1 MNFERVVSS
10 SLSKLDSEKNENEEM
25 GQRQTTEVI
34 GSDFRDSLLL
44 LLLMQQL
51 TIVWEIVLVP
61 GCLLNKWKGTG
72 GRESESTGGR
82 ESESTGGGRGRG
94 AGEQGTGSGSRS
106 KEGDTKFLVYYWVSF
121 SQKHLP
127 SKVLKFLFNI
137 HQCLKENFES
147 KKT

>member
-10 SLSKLDSEKNENEEM
+10 SRSKLDLEKNENEEM

-72 GRESESTGGR
+72 GREIARFTDKYERVTPVFPSE
-82 ESESTGGGRGRG
+82 
-94 AGEQGTGSGSRS
+94 
-106 KEGDTKFLVYYWVSF
+106 VSSWITRDVVEWIF
-121 SQKHLP
+121 
-127 SKVLKFLFNI
+127 
-137 HQCLKENFES
+137 
-147 KKT
+147 

>member
-1 MNFERVVSS
+1 MSS
-10 SLSKLDSEKNENEEM
+10 SRSKFDSEKNENEEM

-44 LLLMQQL
+44 LLLMHQL

>member
-1 MNFERVVSS
+1 MSS
-10 SLSKLDSEKNENEEM
+10 SRSKLDSEKNENEEM

>member
-10 SLSKLDSEKNENEEM
+10 SRSKFDSEKNENEEM

-94 AGEQGTGSGSRS
+94 AGEQGTGSWSRS

>member
-1 MNFERVVSS
+1 MSS
-10 SLSKLDSEKNENEEM
+10 SRSKLDSEKNENEEM

-72 GRESESTGGR
+72 GRESESTWGGGGGGHRENRGR
-82 ESESTGGGRGRG
+82 EAG
-94 AGEQGTGSGSRS
+94 AEVKKAIQS
-106 KEGDTKFLVYYWVSF
+106 
-121 SQKHLP
+121 
-127 SKVLKFLFNI
+127 FLFISGYHSVKNTY
-137 HQCLKENFES
+137 LAKF
-147 KKT
+147 

>member
-1 MNFERVVSS
+1 MSS
-10 SLSKLDSEKNENEEM
+10 SRSKLDSEKNENEEM

-106 KEGDTKFLVYYWVSF
+106 KEGDTKFLVYYWASF

-127 SKVLKFLFNI
+127 STFLKFLFNI